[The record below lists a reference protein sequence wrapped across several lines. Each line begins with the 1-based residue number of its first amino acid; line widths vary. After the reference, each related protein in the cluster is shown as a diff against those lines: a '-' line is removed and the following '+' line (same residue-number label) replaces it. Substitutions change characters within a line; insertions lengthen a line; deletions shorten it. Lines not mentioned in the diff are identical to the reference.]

1 MVSKRYG
8 RLIGLTALALS
19 AAVVAAGCSAGGG
32 GQNGSNPTQAD
43 NGPVNLA
50 FSAWE
55 FEEPGKGDAIWDAL
69 KDYHGPNNNVT
80 VQRVGIPYANYAD
93 KIATEVGA
101 KGGPDVFVLQDS
113 QFSTFAAAGLL
124 VPLDDIQ
131 KEYASTLN
139 HTNDFGKVNGK
150 YYGLAWE
157 QSDYGLMYN
166 KDLMAKAGIKIPTTY
181 EELVAAAKEV
191 HQKLGI
197 WGYANRSNIN
207 ELDGWTLEINNW
219 ISGFGGALSTNGK
232 LTIDSP
238 ENVAAIKAYVDLFR
252 SGVVPVGDSSSTLRQ
267 AFALNQV
274 GFVIENAG
282 VASTLTQNPKN
293 LINGMNLGVS
303 PLPFPNPGGHTAIIL
318 AVNKYSPHVQQA
330 KDFVRYILS
339 QKAQEG
345 LRTALT
351 DTTLATDVP
360 LEADFVKKNPFAPEF
375 MELGKHSTDS
385 VIQGFAKNSRA
396 IYNVFLTA
404 VQGLVTNGGDVQAT
418 LTKVQD
424 QVVNQY
430 G

>member
-1 MVSKRYG
+1 M
-8 RLIGLTALALS
+8 
-19 AAVVAAGCSAGGG
+19 
-32 GQNGSNPTQAD
+32 
-43 NGPVNLA
+43 NLA

-55 FEEPGKGDAIWDAL
+55 FEEPGKGDAIWNAL
-69 KDYHGPNNNVT
+69 KDYHGPQNNIT

-113 QFSTFAAAGLL
+113 QFSTFADAGLL
-124 VPLDDIQ
+124 VPLDDIA
-131 KEYASTLN
+131 KEYKGTLN
-139 HTNDFGKVNGK
+139 HTNDFGKIKGK

-157 QSDYGLMYN
+157 QSDYALMYN
-166 KDLMAKAGIKIPTTY
+166 KDLMAKAGISIPTTY
-181 EELVAAAKEV
+181 PELVAAAKEV
-191 HQKLGI
+191 HEKLGI

-219 ISGFGGALSTNGK
+219 ISGFGGALSQNGK
-232 LTIDSP
+232 LTINSP
-238 ENVAAIKAYVDLFR
+238 KNIAAIKAYVDLFR
-252 SGVVPVGDSSSTLRQ
+252 SGAVPVGDSSSTLRQ

-282 VASTLTQNPKN
+282 VASTLTQDPKN
-293 LINGMNLGVS
+293 LINGMNLGVA
-303 PLPFPNPGGHTAIIL
+303 PLPFPHPGGHTAIIL
-318 AVNKYSPHVQQA
+318 AVNKYSSHVSEA
-330 KDFVRYILS
+330 KDFVRYVLS
-339 QKAQEG
+339 EKAQKG

-360 LEADFVKKNPFAPEF
+360 LEPAFVKANPFATEF

-385 VIQGFAKNSRA
+385 VVAGYAKNSRA

-404 VQGLVTNGGDVQAT
+404 VQGLVTNGGDVKAA
-418 LTKVQD
+418 LTGVQN
-424 QVVNQY
+424 QVVNQF